1 VANALDRTT
10 SFLPLVVISVLLHVI
25 GGTQASIAIE
35 ATERREGREAE
46 VIGKPP
52 SIQCCYTIG
61 TMGHE
66 LYLLSYGHLEI

>member
-1 VANALDRTT
+1 MANALDRTT

-46 VIGKPP
+46 VIGKT
-52 SIQCCYTIG
+52 SI
-61 TMGHE
+61 HPV
-66 LYLLSYGHLEI
+66 LLHNWHYGS